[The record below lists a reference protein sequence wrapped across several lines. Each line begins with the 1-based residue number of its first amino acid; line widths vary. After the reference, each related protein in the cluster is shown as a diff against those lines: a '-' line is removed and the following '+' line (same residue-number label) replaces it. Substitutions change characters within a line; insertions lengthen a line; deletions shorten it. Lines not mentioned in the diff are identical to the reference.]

1 MPAPSPDSNGPEGSG
16 SRSAGF
22 LPPSLDEV
30 LRRHLP
36 GLIAF
41 VRLRA
46 SRQLRARE
54 ATVDLVQ
61 SACHEVLRDMP
72 EVAAFESEG
81 GFRNWLYLA
90 AERKIIDRARYHAR
104 DKRSPDREVPAADED
119 ALAGLAFSGFGGLSG
134 LPSPSQEAMA
144 REQMEALE
152 AALARLP
159 EPQREIILLSRI
171 VGLGHAEIAAQLGL
185 SQGNVR
191 VTLHRALAQL
201 ARGLESPE
209 GHPRSLGPLPQ

>member
-1 MPAPSPDSNGPEGSG
+1 MPAPSSDSSHPAGPGPKPT
-16 SRSAGF
+16 GF

-36 GLIAF
+36 GLVAF

-72 EVAAFESEG
+72 QVAEFESEG

-104 DKRSPDREVPAADED
+104 DKRSPDREVRAADED
-119 ALAGLAFSGFGGLSG
+119 ALAGLALSGLGGLSG

-159 EPQREIILLSRI
+159 DTQREIILLSRI
-171 VGLGHAEIAAQLGL
+171 VGLSHDEIAAQLGL
-185 SQGNVR
+185 SRGNVR

-201 ARGLESPE
+201 ARCLEAPSGP
-209 GHPRSLGPLPQ
+209 GH